1 MKGLENAHILR
12 PGYAIE
18 YDFFDPRGL
27 KTSFETKAISGLFFA
42 GQINGTTGYEEAA
55 AQGLFAG
62 LNAVLYTREQ
72 AAWTPRRDEA
82 YLGVLVDDLVSKG
95 VNEPYRMFTSR
106 AEFRLQL
113 REDNADWR
121 LTDKGRELGLVGD
134 AQWADFNRKRDAVLA
149 EKQRLKTTYLH
160 PSKLSSAA
168 MQTVFGG
175 DLSHEYSLAE
185 LLRRPQ
191 VDYRALATLAPAPY
205 GSKGDSEAE
214 IDSERLAFDAQ
225 VIDQVEIQIKYQ
237 GYIDRQNEDLAR
249 QENLDDIRL
258 PPNLDYASVTAL
270 SKEVRQKLI
279 QAQPE
284 TLGIA
289 SRIQGITP
297 VAIALLKVHLK
308 RKTMECSGHVVVN

>member
-1 MKGLENAHILR
+1 
-12 PGYAIE
+12 
-18 YDFFDPRGL
+18 
-27 KTSFETKAISGLFFA
+27 
-42 GQINGTTGYEEAA
+42 
-55 AQGLFAG
+55 
-62 LNAVLYTREQ
+62 
-72 AAWTPRRDEA
+72 
-82 YLGVLVDDLVSKG
+82 
-95 VNEPYRMFTSR
+95 
-106 AEFRLQL
+106 
-113 REDNADWR
+113 
-121 LTDKGRELGLVGD
+121 
-134 AQWADFNRKRDAVLA
+134 
-149 EKQRLKTTYLH
+149 
-160 PSKLSSAA
+160 
-168 MQTVFGG
+168 
-175 DLSHEYSLAE
+175 
-185 LLRRPQ
+185 
-191 VDYRALATLAPAPY
+191 LATLAPAPY

-270 SKEVRQKLI
+270 SNEVRQKLI

-308 RKTMECSGHVVVN
+308 RKTMEISD